1 MKFGLDE
8 YASLNSPVHQWE
20 PRYKLIALLALI
32 FAFAFVED
40 IRLVLPMLFVTGIL
54 VFLSQ
59 LPLSFIWR
67 RLRYPG
73 LVLVGMVALLP
84 WVAGDTVLWQWG
96 FLKLRLE
103 GCLSLLLIASRFLAI
118 VITSIVL
125 LGTTPFLT
133 TINSLRSLGI
143 PAILADMMLLSY
155 RYLYELGDTL
165 NTMNRAMH
173 LRGFG
178 YNSRSFLFFP
188 NPKKLRTLA
197 SLAGTL
203 LVRSYEQAEQVYK
216 AMRLRGYGSGGS
228 ISGGK
233 LAKKHHQQGNWGSAI
248 ALAMTL
254 LVALGFVVAQMQL
267 SGVE

>member
-1 MKFGLDE
+1 MKLGLDD
-8 YASLNSPVHQWE
+8 YAFLNSPVHQWE
-20 PRYKLIALLALI
+20 PRYKLVALLALI

-40 IRLVLPMLFVTGIL
+40 IRLVVPMLLVTGIL
-54 VFLSQ
+54 VFCSQ

-96 FLKLRLE
+96 FLKFRLE
-103 GCLSLLLIASRFLAI
+103 GWLSLLLIASRFLAI

-125 LGTTPFLT
+125 LGSMPFLT
-133 TINSLRSLGI
+133 TIQTLRSLGL

-155 RYLYELGDTL
+155 RYLSELGDTL
-165 NTMNRAMH
+165 HAMNRAMH

-178 YNSRSFLFFP
+178 HNSGSFFFLP
-188 NPKKLRTLA
+188 NFKEMRMLA

-216 AMRLRGYGSGGS
+216 AMRLRGYGCGGS
-228 ISGGK
+228 VSPSRF
-233 LAKKHHQQGNWGSAI
+233 AKQHGNQGNWGSAI

-254 LVALGFVVAQMQL
+254 LVALGFVVAQIQL